1 MVAIWGCGN
10 GRGKRSK
17 STTDQTVPFCR
28 IKLSFSRE
36 SDHDSVTD
44 ESSIQ
49 SISFNVLILKK
60 IIIRRC
66 RVCRGTGTLKK
77 GKA

>member
-49 SISFNVLILKK
+49 SISFNVRYFKLKW
-60 IIIRRC
+60 
-66 RVCRGTGTLKK
+66 LKMVAFVQMK
-77 GKA
+77 TQNK